1 MIAEELKQL
10 IAGDV
15 LNDEQTLTHY
25 SRDASLF
32 EVRPTCVIFP
42 KHSDDIQKLVHFV
55 AEKKASGEN
64 ISLTARAAGTD
75 MTGGPLS
82 ESIVLDCTKH
92 MHHVREVGTLLNV
105 SGAESEGYAI
115 TEPGVFYRDFEKATL
130 AKGFLMPSYPASREI
145 CAIGGMVGNNAGG
158 EKTLRY
164 GKVKDF
170 VLEIKMV
177 CADGNEYVF
186 KPINEATLKEKEALT
201 TFEGKLYRDIRSLVE
216 SNHEVIN
223 ASKPTVSK
231 SSAGYNLWEVWDGT
245 TFDMTKLI
253 VGSQGTLGIITEV
266 TLRLVKPKSH
276 RGLLVLFMK
285 DLKNLGEVIQ
295 AVLPFQPMS
304 FESFDDHTFRLAIK
318 YLWGFVKLL
327 ARNPFSLAFAFLP
340 EFLFILTRGMPK
352 LVLMVEFAED
362 NETLVKEKITSLQ
375 KAISQFSLP
384 TRVAMKPGDINKY
397 FAIRRESF
405 NLLRQKV
412 KGMQTAPFIDDLI
425 VPPETLQTFL
435 PKLYEILDRYKLLYT
450 IAGHVGDGNF
460 HIIPLMRLGDEEER
474 KKIRPVLDE
483 VSQLTLSAGGS
494 LTAEHNDGLI
504 RGPYLEKMFGRKMFE
519 IFAQTKTIFD
529 PSRIFNSNKKTDST
543 FDYAFSHIKQS

>member
-1 MIAEELKQL
+1 MIADELKQL
-10 IAGDV
+10 LAGEV
-15 LNDEQTLTHY
+15 LTDDETLTHY

-32 EVRPTCVIFP
+32 EVRPSCVIYP
-42 KHSDDIQKLVHFV
+42 KHVDDIQKLVRLI
-55 AEKKASGEN
+55 AEKKAHGEN
-64 ISLTARAAGTD
+64 ISITPRAAGTD

-82 ESIVLDCTKH
+82 ESIVMDLTKH
-92 MHHVREVGTLLNV
+92 MHHIREVGALLNYA
-105 SGAESEGYAI
+105 GGENQGYAI

-130 AKGFLMPSYPASREI
+130 AKGFLMPSYPASREL

-170 VLEIKMV
+170 VSEIKMV

-186 KPINEATLKEKEALT
+186 KPIDAATLKEKEALT
-201 TFEGKLYRDIRSLVE
+201 TFEGKLYRDIHSLIESDRS
-216 SNHEVIN
+216 VID

-231 SSAGYNLWEVWDGT
+231 NSAGYNLWEVWDGT

-253 VGSQGTLGIITEV
+253 IGSQGTLGVITEV
-266 TLRLVKPKSH
+266 TFRLVQPKSH
-276 RGLLVLFMK
+276 QGLLILFMK
-285 DLKNLGEVIQ
+285 NLENLGEVIQ

-327 ARNPFSLAFAFLP
+327 ARNPFSLVLAFLP
-340 EFLFILTRGMPK
+340 EFFFILTRGMPK
-352 LVLMVEFAED
+352 LVLMIEFAED
-362 NETLVKEKITSLQ
+362 SEETVREKIASLQ
-375 KAISQFSLP
+375 KALKPFSLP
-384 TRVAMKPGDINKY
+384 SRVAMKPGDINKY

-425 VPPETLQTFL
+425 VPTEKLQTFL
-435 PKLYEILDRYKLLYT
+435 PTLYETLDRYGLLYT
-450 IAGHVGDGNF
+450 IAGHVGNGNF
-460 HIIPLMRLGDEEER
+460 HIIPLMRLGDENER

-483 VSQLTLSAGGS
+483 VSQLTLAAGGS
-494 LTAEHNDGLI
+494 LTAEHNDGLV
-504 RGPYLEKMFGRKMFE
+504 RGPYLEKMFGRKMF
-519 IFAQTKTIFD
+519 
-529 PSRIFNSNKKTDST
+529 NL
-543 FDYAFSHIKQS
+543 